1 MYCKSASFYIKQK
14 NLDYIDDQ
22 IKDKDRYNK
31 SNWLDDLIDHLR
43 SKAKPVI
50 AKEKKK
56 ATVKDEIDFSVLQ
69 MSEFELSEVKR
80 IRRKNKGGSLTQRV
94 VNGLAEQFNQA
105 AALGYSVDELL
116 TEWESRGW
124 KSLKAEWFEPKDNA
138 GNHEITI
145 HNAMKKIMAGEIT
158 SIARVPKP
166 VQKELESLVRFG
178 TIKKPASLDAL
189 AKIGFAL

>member
-1 MYCKSASFYIKQK
+1 MSCKSASFYIKEE

-43 SKAKPVI
+43 SKSKPVV
-50 AKEKKK
+50 KEKKK
-56 ATVKDEIDFSVLQ
+56 TTVKDEVDFSVLQ
-69 MSEFELSEVKR
+69 MTDFELSEVKR

-138 GNHEITI
+138 GNNEITI
-145 HNAMKKIMAGEIT
+145 HNVMKKIMAGEIT
-158 SIARVPKP
+158 AIAHVPVP
-166 VQKELESLVRFG
+166 VRKELESMVRFDR
-178 TIKKPASLDAL
+178 IKKPASLEAL
-189 AKIGFAL
+189 ANIGFAI